1 MEGEYRMIAQSN
13 TLAGLAAPRSEAA
26 RWGYALALMVLGSLV
41 LWVSAKVHVPF
52 WPVPQTLQSLAVLAI
67 GAAFGWRLGAATV
80 LLYLAE
86 GALGLPVFSGTPE
99 RGIGV
104 AYMMGPTGGY
114 LLGFVLAAAVAG
126 WFAEKGFDRTFPR
139 MFVAMLVAAVVVHV
153 PGALWL
159 AQFVGYDK
167 ALELGF
173 LPFVWGDL
181 LKVALAAVGF
191 PAVWQLLKKD

>member
-1 MEGEYRMIAQSN
+1 MIAQTT
-13 TLAGLAAPRSEAA
+13 TLAGLAAPKSEAA
-26 RWGYALALMVLGSLV
+26 RWGYTLALMILGSLV

-52 WPVPQTLQSLAVLAI
+52 YPVPQTLQSLAVVTI

-114 LLGFVLAAAVAG
+114 LLGFVLAAAAAG
-126 WFAEKGFDRTFPR
+126 LFAEKGFDRTFPR
-139 MFVAMLVAAVVVHV
+139 MFIAMLVAAVIIHV
-153 PGALWL
+153 PGLIWL
-159 AQFVGYDK
+159 GQFTGYDK
-167 ALELGF
+167 ALELGL

-191 PAVWQLLKKD
+191 PAVWQVLKKD

>member
-1 MEGEYRMIAQSN
+1 MIAQSN

-52 WPVPQTLQSLAVLAI
+52 YPVPQTLQTLMVFAI

-86 GALGLPVFSGTPE
+86 GAFGLPVFSGTPE

-114 LLGFVLAAAVAG
+114 LLGFVLAAAVSG

-139 MFVAMLVAAVVVHV
+139 MFVAMLVATIAVHL
-153 PGALWL
+153 PGAAWL
-159 AQFVGYDK
+159 AQFVGYDR
-167 ALELGF
+167 ALELGIV
-173 LPFVWGDL
+173 PFIWGDL
-181 LKVALAAVGF
+181 IKVALAAVGF
-191 PAVWQLLKKD
+191 PAVWQLLRKD